1 MLTLFSFILR
11 KHDRNRCQERRGKNL
26 ILYRHSKNQIFETLP
41 PCLKVR
47 GLKCIGYPIPAD
59 KDAKPF
65 FVAPIFR
72 YKTDIFRRREK
83 LQSDKKKEK

>member
-47 GLKCIGYPIPAD
+47 GLNVLVTLFPRIKTLN
-59 KDAKPF
+59 PF
-65 FVAPIFR
+65 FVAPISR